1 MGNTVYIQREKCD
14 HVRTKNDTGADLVQY
29 QFAIV
34 GPYAA
39 VADEAIANGAV
50 GSFHVEE
57 GIQVHTTALHA
68 SEHTFGT
75 VGNPVY
81 WDPVTETFSDTAED
95 GYYLVGYVILTK
107 DSDGVVVFEKA
118 RYATI
123 LPNTLVAAQA
133 AVDEI
138 TEHAGIPFM
147 ATATLESNAAD
158 VAVELLE
165 DAAVPTGKKVYIH
178 QIIAT
183 VDGATEWGTVTKV
196 TVQDSSAVGGA
207 EFAVADLEANA
218 VLTLGDATLLAPIA
232 KHAGFTAKK
241 GIEVVADKAGTGSDL
256 IVTVYGY
263 IA

>member
-39 VADEAIANGAV
+39 VADEAIADGAV

-57 GIQVHTTALHA
+57 GIQVHATALHA
-68 SEHTFGT
+68 TENTFGT

-81 WDPVTETFSDTAED
+81 WDPASKTFSDTVQN

-107 DSDGVVVFEKA
+107 DAKGVVVFEKA

-123 LPNTLVAAQA
+123 LPNALVSAQA

-138 TEHAGIPFM
+138 TEHAGVPFM
-147 ATATLESNAAD
+147 ATATLESNAAN
-158 VAVELLE
+158 VAVELFK
-165 DAAVPTGKKVYIH
+165 DSDVPTGKQVFIH
-178 QIIAT
+178 QIIAV

-196 TVQDSSAVGGA
+196 TVQDTEAVGGA
-207 EFAVADLEANA
+207 EFAAADLAANA
-218 VLTLGDATLLAPIA
+218 VLTLGDATVLAPIA
-232 KHAGFTAKK
+232 KGAGFTAKK